1 MIKNVNY
8 KLGLI
13 ILFNIIF
20 AAFYF
25 LQKQAYHIDE
35 IFSFAHANSTH
46 GAYLTTGIDSF
57 LDDSDNKIFHHKL
70 NGDYFASYI
79 NPDYS
84 QGLSYWHIVDNLK
97 VGVHPPLYYFLLHTA
112 SYLSGGA
119 DKWVAFSINAI
130 FLSLLLTV
138 VYKLA
143 QKIFTDER
151 MCYLGVIFCGFSLT
165 TFNMT
170 IFIRSYLLQMLLTA
184 WLIYEHVK
192 LLEKDNVTYKD
203 MLPVFIAAL
212 LGFFTHYFLLLS
224 TFIIAAVACC
234 ILLLRKK
241 YKILFMYIGTMLL
254 SVLCFFVIWY
264 PAFEVL
270 TGSSRSQQFT
280 EKTADWYFL
289 YTDLLLNRFYT
300 IIMTK
305 IFSFNQP
312 YMLISSLVA
321 VGAVCFIWLRS
332 MPINSVAKQMLYFSL
347 PYCLLITFISP
358 DMKIYDERYF
368 AAFVPILSLLILYG
382 ADLLLQALK
391 ITSAKLRFVI
401 MLLIVAANIAY
412 TDYSH
417 RSAYLFKCSD
427 TISALTI
434 KLAGAKIIFYG
445 DLSFLMNLAPVFAK
459 ADYVKAYYLLEPK
472 LLTEAVQTREEEYLI
487 ADNTSQTS
495 SINCSLNKPI
505 PLPEKASEFLTYQN
519 TFNYGIYQYD
529 LYKINR

>member
-8 KLGLI
+8 KLVLI

-25 LQKQAYHIDE
+25 LQKQAYHVDE

-57 LDDSDNKIFHHKL
+57 LDDSDNKIFRHTL

-84 QGLSYWHIVDNLK
+84 QGLSYGHIIDNLK

-119 DKWVAFSINAI
+119 DKWTAFLFNAI
-130 FLSLLLTV
+130 FLSLLLTI

-143 QKIFTDER
+143 QKIFTDKR
-151 MCYLGVIFCGFSLT
+151 MWYLGVIFCGFSLI

-170 IFIRSYLLQMLLTA
+170 VFIRSYLLQMLLTA

-203 MLPVFIAAL
+203 LLPIFIAAL

-224 TFIIAAVACC
+224 TFIIAAVACL

-241 YKILFMYIGTMLL
+241 YKILFMYAGAMLL

-264 PAFEVL
+264 PAFEIL
-270 TGSSRSQQFT
+270 TGSSRSQQFS
-280 EKTADWYFL
+280 EKTADWYFM

-312 YMLISSLVA
+312 HMLISSLVA
-321 VGAVCFIWLRS
+321 VGAVSLIWLRS
-332 MPINSVAKQMLYFSL
+332 IPINSAAKQMLSFSL
-347 PYCLLITFISP
+347 PYCLLIAFISP
-358 DMKIYDERYF
+358 DMKIYDDRYF
-368 AAFVPILSLLILYG
+368 AVFVPVLSLLILYG
-382 ADLLLQALK
+382 ADLFLQALK

-427 TISALTI
+427 ATSALTT
-434 KLAGAKIIFYG
+434 KLAGTKIIFYG
-445 DLSFLMNLAPVFAK
+445 DLFFLMNLVPVFAK

-472 LLTEAVQTREEEYLI
+472 LLTEALQTREEEYLI
-487 ADNTSQTS
+487 ADNTSQS
-495 SINCSLNKPI
+495 SLNCSLNKPI
-505 PLPEKASEFLTYQN
+505 PLPEKAAEFVTYQN